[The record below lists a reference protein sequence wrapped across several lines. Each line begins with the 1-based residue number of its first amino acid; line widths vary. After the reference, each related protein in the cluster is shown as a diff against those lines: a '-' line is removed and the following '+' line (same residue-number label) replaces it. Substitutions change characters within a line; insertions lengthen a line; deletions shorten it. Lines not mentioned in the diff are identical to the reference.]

1 MLPNFII
8 IGAMKGGTSSLY
20 EYIATHPNIVSSSM
34 KETNYFT
41 QNGFKKGLDWY
52 NQQFSDGGQY
62 AFEASPNYS
71 KCHIF
76 PGVPERMFSILPKI
90 KLIYIVRDPI
100 ERIISQYIHNYANGR
115 ESQTLSDILKD
126 TNNSYIQT
134 SKYFFQIQAFLE
146 YYPENNL
153 LIIESEQLR
162 KDPSKT
168 LNNIFN
174 FLSITPEYDP
184 NIIGELFHE
193 SKVKERKSIIEQE
206 LCKRINN
213 PYLQK
218 KIKQLANPLRKEIKK
233 PILTYKE
240 KEILSNVLAPDIKNL
255 RTFSGLEF
263 SDWSI

>member
-8 IGAMKGGTSSLY
+8 IGAMKSGTSSLY
-20 EYIATHPNIVSSSM
+20 QYIATHPNIVRSSM
-34 KETNYFT
+34 KETDFFT
-41 QNGFKKGLDWY
+41 QDGFKKGINWY
-52 NQQFSDGGQY
+52 NQQFSDSGQY

-71 KCHIF
+71 KRHIF

-100 ERIISQYIHNYANGR
+100 ERITSQYIHNYAHGR
-115 ESQTLSDILKD
+115 ESQTLSEILKD

-184 NIIGELFHE
+184 NILKELFHE
-193 SKVKERKSIIEQE
+193 SRVKERKSTIEIE
-206 LCKRINN
+206 LCKKINN
-213 PYLQK
+213 PYLVK
-218 KIKQLANPLRKEIKK
+218 KIQQLSKPLRKKFKK
-233 PILTYKE
+233 PSLTPKE
-240 KEILSNVLAPDIKNL
+240 KEMLSNVLTPDIDSL

-263 SDWSI
+263 PDWSF